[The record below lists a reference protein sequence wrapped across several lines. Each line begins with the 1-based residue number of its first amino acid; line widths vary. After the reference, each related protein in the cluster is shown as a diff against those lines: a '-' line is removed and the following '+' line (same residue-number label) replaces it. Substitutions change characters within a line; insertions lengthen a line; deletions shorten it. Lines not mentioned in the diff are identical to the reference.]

1 MSFLISFQKSLR
13 FKEGEVFLMKIA
25 LSLAEMSLGGAP
37 KFTLNLG
44 QYLAG
49 AGHNVTITTERQG
62 EWWPELAACGLTGHC
77 LPPPQPGASFVR
89 QARQLA
95 NYWNSRN
102 FDVIIVNV
110 SGLNRLAQCALHLV
124 VDRTAV
130 VLILHGEWNSLYTLA
145 ARNIAA
151 WNCAVGVSPKV
162 YEGAAARFP
171 QKPIFCIHNG
181 IELPSAVQ
189 LQARLNWELPLRLLF
204 VGRLIDAHKGVFRL
218 PAILSMC
225 RKHNLP
231 VQLTVIGDGEDS
243 DRLAQLFV
251 EAGVNNLVNMT
262 GAQPPTSISAAMQ
275 RHHLFIFPTNTEGMP
290 LVVLEAQASGCVV
303 IATALPGITDVAIED
318 QITGRLVEPGDIK
331 QFAAHIA
338 AMMKP
343 TVWQSHSHAAIER
356 AQRMFSLSVM
366 GDQYLELLEALTRG
380 TCPLE
385 RPYNRARSCNT
396 VPFTPLDYLPL
407 LLFQYMPSSL
417 LHRLGQVKHKL
428 RRIVGVHIGKS

>member
-1 MSFLISFQKSLR
+1 
-13 FKEGEVFLMKIA
+13 MKIA
-25 LSLAEMSLGGAP
+25 LSLAEMSLGGGP
-37 KFTLNLG
+37 KFMLNLG
-44 QYLAG
+44 QYLVG
-49 AGHNVTITTERQG
+49 AGHDITITTERQG
-62 EWWPELAACGLTGHC
+62 VWWPELAACGLAGYY
-77 LPPPQPGASFVR
+77 LPPPQLGASFVR
-89 QARQLA
+89 RTRQLA

-110 SGLNRLAQCALHLV
+110 CKHNRLIQCALHLV
-124 VDRTAV
+124 ADRTAV
-130 VLILHGEWNSLYTLA
+130 VLILHGEWKSIYEQA
-145 ARNIAA
+145 GRDIAA

-162 YEGAAARFP
+162 HDVAAAHCP
-171 QKPIFCIHNG
+171 QKTILCIPNG
-181 IELPSAVQ
+181 IELPSTVQ
-189 LQARLNWELPLRLLF
+189 LLTRLGWELPLRLLF

-218 PAILSMC
+218 PAILSEC

-231 VQLTVIGDGEDS
+231 VLLTVIGDGK
-243 DRLAQLFV
+243 DRDHLAQLFV
-251 EAGVNNLVNMT
+251 EAGVNDLVNMT
-262 GAQPPTSISAAMQ
+262 GAQAPTSISAAMQ

-338 AMMKP
+338 AMMNP

-356 AQRMFSLSVM
+356 AHRMFSLSVM
-366 GDQYLELLEALTRG
+366 GERYLELLETLTRG

-385 RPYNRARSCNT
+385 RPYNRTHTPST

-407 LLFQYMPSSL
+407 LLLQYIPSSL